1 MCIEHKQAI
10 QPVSE
15 KKAKTSK
22 KNEVSANIY
31 HLTVAFYALVKE
43 QTFATSCEEE
53 DNRQKLMPSPRRR
66 CCLLH
71 LIKPAMLQ
79 TTMEIKKSELKGAKK
94 CVEMCKIKK
103 LKLKER

>member
-53 DNRQKLMPSPRRR
+53 DNRQKLMPVYVPQRPQLSF
-66 CCLLH
+66 LFALH
-71 LIKPAMLQ
+71 YIL
-79 TTMEIKKSELKGAKK
+79 
-94 CVEMCKIKK
+94 
-103 LKLKER
+103 